1 MKEEEARS
9 SPHTVRV
16 KDRWIFRDKTEWRAN
31 LFPRVRAN
39 TRVPSQRG
47 VRALEDS
54 AEGTFV
60 NREQH
65 EPHQSPS
72 TPSGNF
78 PFTKRAEEKGREDGK
93 RRNERKGWKFV
104 SDA

>member
-1 MKEEEARS
+1 MKLVMRRVCEGGGGTKLS
-9 SPHTVRV
+9 THTVRV

-39 TRVPSQRG
+39 TRVPRQRG
-47 VRALEDS
+47 VRALQDS

-65 EPHQSPS
+65 EPHQVPPRHPPPPQPPLWELPPLQREVSW
-72 TPSGNF
+72 
-78 PFTKRAEEKGREDGK
+78 KRT
-93 RRNERKGWKFV
+93 
-104 SDA
+104 